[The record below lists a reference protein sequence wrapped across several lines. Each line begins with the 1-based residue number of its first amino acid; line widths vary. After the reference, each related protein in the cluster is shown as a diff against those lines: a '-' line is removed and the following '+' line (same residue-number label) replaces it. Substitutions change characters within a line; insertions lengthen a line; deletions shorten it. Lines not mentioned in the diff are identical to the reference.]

1 MKLALIADVHA
12 NLPALQA
19 VLADVDRWRPELVVV
34 LGDTVNRGPHPR
46 QCHELI
52 RSRAAAPGWHL
63 LAGNHEDYVYDV
75 QRRRPTGVELA
86 VHRHTHWTGAQLAG
100 AAAQLAALPAQVR
113 LDLPAPAG
121 RATFTHG
128 SLLGNRTGIYPDT
141 EPADLAA
148 RVDCGAALF
157 GVGHTHRP
165 LIRRHG
171 ATLVVNAGSVG
182 LPFDGDRRAGYA
194 RVTARR
200 AGWQA
205 EIVRLPYDW
214 RAAWRDCVAEEFV
227 AGSGPLARLISRE
240 FETARPLLNEWTKRY
255 QQQVLA
261 GQLTMEQTVTEFL
274 ESLETL

>member
-52 RSRAAAPGWHL
+52 RRRAAAPGWHV
-63 LAGNHEDYVYDV
+63 LAGNHEEYVLDV
-75 QRRRPTGVELA
+75 QRRQPAGNELA

-100 AAAQLAALPAQVR
+100 AAAQLAALPAAVR

-128 SLLGNRTGIYPDT
+128 SLLGNRNGIYPDT
-141 EPADLAA
+141 EPAELAA
-148 RVDCGAALF
+148 KVDSGAALF

-165 LIRRHG
+165 LIRSHG

-194 RVTARR
+194 RATARR
-200 AGWQA
+200 SGWQV
-205 EIVRLPYDW
+205 EIIRLPYDW
-214 RAAWRDCVAEEFV
+214 RAVRRDCAAAEFV

-240 FETARPLLNEWTKRY
+240 LEIARSLMNAWTKRY

-261 GQLTMEQTVTEFL
+261 GQLSMEQAVDEFL
-274 ESLETL
+274 ETS